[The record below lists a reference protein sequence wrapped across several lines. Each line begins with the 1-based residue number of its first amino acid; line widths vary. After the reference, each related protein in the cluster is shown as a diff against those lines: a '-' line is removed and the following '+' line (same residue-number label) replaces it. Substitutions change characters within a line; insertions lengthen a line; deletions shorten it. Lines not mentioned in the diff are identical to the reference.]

1 MRTSTTVA
9 TSEGAAM
16 GRQMAVFAAAYGAVV
31 LWGAT
36 PIVTK
41 LAVAQIDPLA
51 VGLLRTL
58 LAAVVALP
66 LIVLGRLKPPASRE
80 GRAYLAVSALAG
92 FVIFPLLFSLGI
104 ARTTAGH
111 GALLLGVLPVL
122 TGLIAAL
129 LERRAPGGRWWLGC
143 AVALA
148 GTAVLVGERFDPSL
162 SDGSSLGDLLVLGSA
177 VAAAAGY
184 VTGARAA
191 REAGTWPVTL
201 WGLVLGSIAVLPVL
215 PFVLSPDHLAGG
227 GATAWTSVL
236 YLALASSIVA
246 YAAWYWALGRGGI
259 GRTGLAQFAQPLVG
273 LVLAVALLGE
283 ALTWAMV
290 LAAAAILAGVALARG
305 RA

>member
-1 MRTSTTVA
+1 
-9 TSEGAAM
+9 M
-16 GRQMAVFAAAYGAVV
+16 GRRLAVFAAAYGAVV

-41 LAVAQIDPLA
+41 LAVAEIDPLA

-58 LAAVVALP
+58 LAAVAALP

-80 GRAYLAVSALAG
+80 GRAYLAVSALGG

-104 ARTTAGH
+104 ELTTAGH
-111 GALLLGVLPVL
+111 GALLLGILPVL

-129 LERRAPGGRWWLGC
+129 LERRVPGGRWWLGC

-148 GTAVLVGERFDPSL
+148 GTAVLVGERFDLGL
-162 SDGSSLGDLLVLGSA
+162 SDGSSLGNLLVLASA

-184 VTGARAA
+184 VAGARAA

-201 WGLVLGSIAVLPVL
+201 WGLVLGSLALL
-215 PFVLSPDHLAGG
+215 PFLPFMVSLDNLATA
-227 GATAWTSVL
+227 GATAWTSVI
-236 YLALASSIVA
+236 YLAVASSILA
-246 YAAWYWALGRGGI
+246 YAAWYWALGQGGI
-259 GRTGLAQFAQPLVG
+259 GRIGLAQFAQPLVG
-273 LVLAVALLGE
+273 VVLAVALLGE
-283 ALTWAMV
+283 ALTWPMV

>member
-1 MRTSTTVA
+1 
-9 TSEGAAM
+9 M
-16 GRQMAVFAAAYGAVV
+16 GRRLAVFAAAYGAVV

-41 LAVAQIDPLA
+41 LAVAEIDPLA

-58 LAAVVALP
+58 LAAVAALP

-80 GRAYLAVSALAG
+80 GRAYLAVSALGG

-104 ARTTAGH
+104 ELTTAGH
-111 GALLLGVLPVL
+111 GALLLGILPVL

-129 LERRAPGGRWWLGC
+129 LERRVPGGRWWLGC

-148 GTAVLVGERFDPSL
+148 GTAVLVGERFDLGL
-162 SDGSSLGDLLVLGSA
+162 SDGSSLGNLLVLASA

-201 WGLVLGSIAVLPVL
+201 WGLVLGSIALLPVL
-215 PFVLSPDHLAGG
+215 PFVLAPDNLAGA

-259 GRTGLAQFAQPLVG
+259 GRTGLAQFVQPLVG
-273 LVLAVALLGE
+273 LVLAVTLLGE
-283 ALTWAMV
+283 ALSGGMV
-290 LAAAAILAGVALARG
+290 LAAALILAGVALARG